1 MTATGFP
8 LLSLVIMM
16 LPVGAGLIW
25 LAPDPARAR
34 WIALLTALLDLVLTL
49 LIMLRF
55 DSTSGGFQ
63 FVEQHAWIPSLN
75 IQYLVGVDGMSVLFL
90 PLTVLLFIAV
100 ILASWTSVRSLPR
113 LYYTL
118 LLILES
124 ATLGI
129 FCALDTILFFLFWEL
144 TLVPIFFLISLWGI
158 GPHRRYAAVKYTLM
172 MLTGG
177 VPLLFGFLLLAF
189 NHAGTATGGI
199 THALL
204 FSYPE
209 LLASPLP
216 AELQT
221 AVFFLLL
228 LGFAVK
234 APVFPLHTWLP
245 TLAMEGPASIAA
257 IMTGLKLGVYGLIRF
272 TVPLA
277 PAAAQE
283 FHWLLAG
290 LGVIGILYGALLA
303 LSQTNLRPMLAFS
316 SLSHVGLVLL
326 GISAFTLQGIQ
337 GALFQLLNFTVVAS
351 GIFLLSG
358 FLHHRVGSTDVVSLG
373 GVAQRMPLLTAG
385 FFLFGLA
392 AMGVPGTSGF
402 PAEFLL
408 ILSALDS
415 HTGAGLAALAGVVLG
430 AAYFLG
436 IFRRAFLGPMHNT
449 AVIEAVDLRR
459 RELAV
464 MLVLGALILAGG
476 LFPNSVL
483 ELTRITSEG
492 WVGQLVISRSV
503 TGVPDLSGMPAD
515 TVLDSAG
522 GRAGMSHIA
531 HINP

>member
-1 MTATGFP
+1 MPDTGFP
-8 LLSLVIMM
+8 LLSLMIIT
-16 LPVGAGLIW
+16 LPIGAALIW
-25 LAPDPARAR
+25 LVPNPAAAR
-34 WIALLTALLDLVLTL
+34 WIALLTALLDLAFSL
-49 LIMLRF
+49 LIVGRF
-55 DSTSGGFQ
+55 DHTSGDFQ

-75 IQYLVGVDGMSVLFL
+75 IEYLIGVDGMSVLFL

-144 TLVPIFFLISLWGI
+144 TLVPTFFLISLWGI

-189 NHAGTATGGI
+189 NHAGTAADAMPGT
-199 THALL
+199 LV

-216 AELQT
+216 AELQ
-221 AVFFLLL
+221 AGVFFLLL

-245 TLAMEGPASIAA
+245 TVAMEGPASIAA

-290 LGVIGILYGALLA
+290 LGVVGVLYGAFMA
-303 LSQTNLRPMLAFS
+303 LSQTNLRRMLAFS
-316 SLSHVGLVLL
+316 SISHVGLVLL

-337 GALFQLLNFTVVAS
+337 GALFQLLNFTIVAG
-351 GIFLLSG
+351 GIFLLAG
-358 FLHHRVGSTDVVSLG
+358 FLHHRVGSTDIVSLG

-392 AMGVPGTSGF
+392 GMGIPGTSGF

-408 ILSALDS
+408 ILSALDT

-436 IFRRAFLGPMHNT
+436 MFRRAFLGPMHNT
-449 AVIEAVDLRR
+449 AVIDAVDLRR

-476 LFPNSVL
+476 LYPNGVL
-483 ELTRITSEG
+483 DLTRPTSES
-492 WVGQLVISRSV
+492 WVENLLR
-503 TGVPDLSGMPAD
+503 
-515 TVLDSAG
+515 
-522 GRAGMSHIA
+522 R
-531 HINP
+531 

>member
-1 MTATGFP
+1 
-8 LLSLVIMM
+8 
-16 LPVGAGLIW
+16 
-25 LAPDPARAR
+25 
-34 WIALLTALLDLVLTL
+34 
-49 LIMLRF
+49 
-55 DSTSGGFQ
+55 
-63 FVEQHAWIPSLN
+63 
-75 IQYLVGVDGMSVLFL
+75 
-90 PLTVLLFIAV
+90 
-100 ILASWTSVRSLPR
+100 
-113 LYYTL
+113 
-118 LLILES
+118 
-124 ATLGI
+124 
-129 FCALDTILFFLFWEL
+129 
-144 TLVPIFFLISLWGI
+144 
-158 GPHRRYAAVKYTLM
+158 M

-189 NHAGTATGGI
+189 NHAGTASGGM

-209 LLASPLP
+209 LLVSPLP

-234 APVFPLHTWLP
+234 APIFPLHTWLP
-245 TLAMEGPASIAA
+245 TVAMEGPASIAA

-272 TVPLA
+272 MVPLA

-303 LSQTNLRPMLAFS
+303 LIQTNLRPMLAFS

-337 GALFQLLNFTVVAS
+337 GALFQLLNFTVVAG

-392 AMGVPGTSGF
+392 AMGVPGSSGF

-430 AAYFLG
+430 AACFLG
-436 IFRRAFLGPMHNT
+436 AFRRAFLGPMHNS
-449 AVIEAVDLRR
+449 AVIETVDLRR

-476 LFPNSVL
+476 LFPNAVL
-483 ELTRITSEG
+483 ELTRLTSEG
-492 WVGQLVISRSV
+492 WIDRLAPR
-503 TGVPDLSGMPAD
+503 
-515 TVLDSAG
+515 
-522 GRAGMSHIA
+522 
-531 HINP
+531 

>member
-1 MTATGFP
+1 MPDTGLP
-8 LLSLVIMM
+8 LLSLMIMT
-16 LPVGAGLIW
+16 LPVGAALIW
-25 LAPDPARAR
+25 LVPNPAAAR
-34 WIALLTALLDLVLTL
+34 WIALLTALFDLVFTL
-49 LIMLRF
+49 LIVGRF
-55 DSTSGGFQ
+55 DHTSGDLQ
-63 FVEQHAWIPSLN
+63 FIEQHAWIPSLN
-75 IQYLVGVDGMSVLFL
+75 IEYLLGVDGMSVLFL
-90 PLTVLLFIAV
+90 PLTVLLFICV

-129 FCALDTILFFLFWEL
+129 FCALDTMLFFLFWEL
-144 TLVPIFFLISLWGI
+144 TLVPTFFLISLWGI

-189 NHAGTATGGI
+189 NHAATATGGI
-199 THALL
+199 TGALV

-216 AELQT
+216 TELQT
-221 AVFFLLL
+221 GVFFLLL

-245 TLAMEGPASIAA
+245 TVAMEGPAGIAA
-257 IMTGLKLGVYGLIRF
+257 IMTGLKLGIYGLIRF

-290 LGVIGILYGALLA
+290 LGVVGILYGALMA
-303 LSQTNLRPMLAFS
+303 LSQTNLRRMLAFS

-326 GISAFTLQGIQ
+326 GISAFTVQGIQ
-337 GALFQLLNFTVVAS
+337 GALFQLLNFTIVAG

-358 FLHHRVGSTDVVSLG
+358 FLHHRTGSTDVVSLG
-373 GVAQRMPLLTAG
+373 GVVQRMPLLTAG

-392 AMGVPGTSGF
+392 GMGVPGTNGF

-408 ILSALDS
+408 ILSALDT

-436 IFRRAFLGPMHNT
+436 MYRRAFLGPMHNT

-464 MLVLGALILAGG
+464 MLVLGSLILAGG
-476 LFPNSVL
+476 LYPNGVL
-483 ELTRITSEG
+483 NLTRPTSED
-492 WVGQLVISRSV
+492 WVEYLLPHQPRSV
-503 TGVPDLSGMPAD
+503 TGIPD
-515 TVLDSAG
+515 
-522 GRAGMSHIA
+522 
-531 HINP
+531 

>member
-1 MTATGFP
+1 MPDTGLP
-8 LLSLVIMM
+8 LLSLMIMT
-16 LPVGAGLIW
+16 LPVGAALIW
-25 LAPDPARAR
+25 LVPNPAAAR
-34 WIALLTALLDLVLTL
+34 WIALLTALFDLAFTL
-49 LIMLRF
+49 LIVGRF
-55 DSTSGGFQ
+55 DHTSGDLQ
-63 FVEQHAWIPSLN
+63 FVEQHAWVPSLN
-75 IQYLVGVDGMSVLFL
+75 IEYLLGVDGMSVLFL
-90 PLTVLLFIAV
+90 PLTVLLFICV

-129 FCALDTILFFLFWEL
+129 FCALDTMLFFLFWEL
-144 TLVPIFFLISLWGI
+144 TLVPTFFLISLWGI

-189 NHAGTATGGI
+189 NHAATATGGI
-199 THALL
+199 TGALV

-216 AELQT
+216 SELQT
-221 AVFFLLL
+221 GSFFLLL

-245 TLAMEGPASIAA
+245 TVAMEGPAGIAA
-257 IMTGLKLGVYGLIRF
+257 IMTGLKLGIYGLIRF

-290 LGVIGILYGALLA
+290 LGVVGILYGALMA
-303 LSQTNLRPMLAFS
+303 LSQTNLRRMLAFS
-316 SLSHVGLVLL
+316 SISHVGLVLL
-326 GISAFTLQGIQ
+326 GIAAFTVQGIQ
-337 GALFQLLNFTVVAS
+337 GALFQLLNFAIVAG

-358 FLHHRVGSTDVVSLG
+358 FLHHRAGSTDVVSLG

-392 AMGVPGTSGF
+392 SMGVPGTNGF

-408 ILSALDS
+408 ILSALDT

-436 IFRRAFLGPMHNT
+436 MFRRAFLGPMHNT

-464 MLVLGALILAGG
+464 MLILGSLILAGG
-476 LFPNSVL
+476 LYPNGVL
-483 ELTRITSEG
+483 DLTRPTSEG
-492 WVGQLVISRSV
+492 WVENLLPHQSRSV
-503 TGVPDLSGMPAD
+503 TGIPD
-515 TVLDSAG
+515 
-522 GRAGMSHIA
+522 
-531 HINP
+531 